1 MLILNKIF
9 IYYIMTKCYK
19 TSDNYYYNCAPKM
32 QDGRSFTDYRANCTL
47 DNMVSSSNNIQSS
60 YEYRLFLQRN
70 GKKLINKFN
79 DYNYKMNGC
88 NDCGDTMLAEQ
99 SELNCSEKGCNKTIN
114 DINGLGL
121 GRNNGNIDNIW
132 EKQNLVNNPENECN
146 KPSSELLN
154 FYHTMNY
161 EL

>member
-60 YEYRLFLQRN
+60 YEYRLFLTRN
-70 GKKLINKFN
+70 AEKLMEQNRKVAYEKNGVSKCKKP
-79 DYNYKMNGC
+79 YNTN
-88 NDCGDTMLAEQ
+88 
-99 SELNCSEKGCNKTIN
+99 
-114 DINGLGL
+114 
-121 GRNNGNIDNIW
+121 
-132 EKQNLVNNPENECN
+132 KQNMNN
-146 KPSSELLN
+146 
-154 FYHTMNY
+154 
-161 EL
+161 